1 LRKSYVEIPTASGG
15 EEAAIARFA
24 AQFDDAK
31 LAQANKNP
39 DGVILAH
46 AAPPAF
52 FTAGS
57 AGGSQPGKPTIKAFD
72 LSDSILRLDLVS
84 EGGKFTGSF
93 WIDLKEKKTIK
104 SVVDGV
110 EMDLNTGTPFP
121 VPLRKQ

>member
-1 LRKSYVEIPTASGG
+1 
-15 EEAAIARFA
+15 
-24 AQFDDAK
+24 
-31 LAQANKNP
+31 
-39 DGVILAH
+39 
-46 AAPPAF
+46 
-52 FTAGS
+52 
-57 AGGSQPGKPTIKAFD
+57 
-72 LSDSILRLDLVS
+72 VS